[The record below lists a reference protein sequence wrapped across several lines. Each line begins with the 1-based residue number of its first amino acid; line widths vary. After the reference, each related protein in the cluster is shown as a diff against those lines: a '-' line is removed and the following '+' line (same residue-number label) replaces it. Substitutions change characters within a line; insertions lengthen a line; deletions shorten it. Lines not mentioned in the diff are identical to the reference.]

1 MHDPQ
6 EIRMKNNDKYGV
18 GVDGDFSRM
27 RAALMFL
34 LVSICG
40 TLSWSTAAQAGDQ
53 YMVKVLFTTA
63 GCPNDVKNMK
73 YVNGTW
79 TGIGAL
85 TLTADQDTIY
95 WQAYDLAG
103 TNTGNNTYKIY
114 FDPFKKPSLTADSN
128 DKGKTKT
135 QKTKKNNEIP
145 TGVEFKYTIWADAC
159 ATGPLDPRFQ
169 VQ

>member
-1 MHDPQ
+1 MIVFDLLCRSRVL
-6 EIRMKNNDKYGV
+6 IAYVGALGV
-18 GVDGDFSRM
+18 G
-27 RAALMFL
+27 FL
-34 LVSICG
+34 GC
-40 TLSWSTAAQAGDQ
+40 TAPESAQQAG
-53 YMVKVLFTTA
+53 
-63 GCPNDVKNMK
+63 PSS
-73 YVNGTW
+73 
-79 TGIGAL
+79 AL
-85 TLTADQDTIY
+85 TQAQESFDLTRARVVDLTYSYDQDTIY
-95 WQAYDLAG
+95 WQAYALDG

-128 DKGKTKT
+128 DNGKTKT